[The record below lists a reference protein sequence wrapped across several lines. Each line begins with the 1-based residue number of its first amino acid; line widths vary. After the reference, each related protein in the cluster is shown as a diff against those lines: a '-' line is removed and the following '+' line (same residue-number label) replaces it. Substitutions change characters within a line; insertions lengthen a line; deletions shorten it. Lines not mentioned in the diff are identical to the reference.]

1 MGARPEKRCE
11 DRQECD
17 AVVEWAYFNKA
28 DFFNARL
35 LNFSGGGSYIECTQ
49 PLIPG
54 ATILIRLQACA
65 ASGGPPPSATCGPRH
80 WARSNGAGSC
90 PRNRPTDS
98 ESASGTTSRC
108 EMNPKQPFLKIA
120 WNLFLIAA
128 GSILCAVAIN
138 GILIPNQFLA
148 GGISGLSLFIHYLFP
163 AMPVGALNFLLNIPL
178 FVVGWL
184 FVGRRFFY

>member
-65 ASGGPPPSATCGPRH
+65 ASGGPPPI
-80 WARSNGAGSC
+80 
-90 PRNRPTDS
+90 RNMR
-98 ESASGTTSRC
+98 TTALGEVKWCR
-108 EMNPKQPFLKIA
+108 ELPAQPPHRF
-120 WNLFLIAA
+120 
-128 GSILCAVAIN
+128 
-138 GILIPNQFLA
+138 GIGVRYHIP
-148 GGISGLSLFIHYLFP
+148 
-163 AMPVGALNFLLNIPL
+163 V
-178 FVVGWL
+178 
-184 FVGRRFFY
+184 